1 MNKKELLKRLET
13 AESNI
18 RKLTILSSE
27 YNARIYSLQQ
37 KVIALRQLTRVMSIK
52 GCDVKAAQ
60 SQCDRVM
67 KNTRNAEFRGDELIT
82 SLAEEGPIVKL
93 NHGVHEVYN
102 AAGEL
107 QYSMALLS
115 SFLKNGFKVPISLV
129 EQEALI

>member
-107 QYSMALLS
+107 QYSMALPPGSDVSAEELRK
-115 SFLKNGFKVPISLV
+115 FIV
-129 EQEALI
+129 EHEALV